1 MLSISNNH
9 LKYLAYGFMI
19 FIVLILLLNIFLTKV
34 NYNYNNSTFESFG
47 NITESI
53 DSVKNNLDKVIQ
65 TTHKSHIENIKN
77 INIRNLE
84 KFKKILLL
92 NEAEYLNDIIN
103 DNTKTRVDIKNLIN
117 NQKFIS
123 RTNNVNA
130 TFEYLDHIIK
140 NFDNS
145 RK

>member
-19 FIVLILLLNIFLTKV
+19 IIVIILLLNIFLTKIK
-34 NYNYNNSTFESFG
+34 YNYKNSTFESFG
-47 NITESI
+47 NITESS
-53 DSVKNNLDKVIQ
+53 DNKNNLDTVIQ
-65 TTHKSHIENIKN
+65 TTHKSHIENVKN
-77 INIRNLE
+77 INKKNLE
-84 KFKKILLL
+84 KFQKILLL

-117 NQKFIS
+117 NEKFIS

-145 RK
+145 KK

>member
-19 FIVLILLLNIFLTKV
+19 IIVIILLLNIFLTKI
-34 NYNYNNSTFESFG
+34 NYNYKNSTFESFG
-47 NITESI
+47 NITESS
-53 DSVKNNLDKVIQ
+53 DNKNNLDTVIQ
-65 TTHKSHIENIKN
+65 TTHKSHIENVKN
-77 INIRNLE
+77 INKKNLE
-84 KFKKILLL
+84 KFQKILLL

-103 DNTKTRVDIKNLIN
+103 DNTKTRVDIKNLMN
-117 NQKFIS
+117 NEKFIS

-145 RK
+145 KK